1 MVRCSPSQVVPN
13 TPGVWLGIIAWNL
26 WSEDYQDFDADV
38 DDDAADVYDK
48 IKEIWSRCRT
58 CFSKFDYP
66 VSPHLRPGGSDRFCV
81 EYIWTIIGSAQIIN
95 NADNIYHIKM
105 IIIAVW
111 MNIEPD
117 VLNVNIWL
125 KSDFFN
131 IFSRYFLEIQ
141 NFLNI

>member
-66 VSPHLRPGGSDRFCV
+66 VSPHLGLEALIGFVWSIFGRLSDLLR
-81 EYIWTIIGSAQIIN
+81 
-95 NADNIYHIKM
+95 
-105 IIIAVW
+105 
-111 MNIEPD
+111 
-117 VLNVNIWL
+117 
-125 KSDFFN
+125 
-131 IFSRYFLEIQ
+131 
-141 NFLNI
+141 

>member
-1 MVRCSPSQVVPN
+1 MKQVSN
-13 TPGVWLGIIAWNL
+13 MFFQVWLSGQ
-26 WSEDYQDFDADV
+26 S
-38 DDDAADVYDK
+38 
-48 IKEIWSRCRT
+48 T
-58 CFSKFDYP
+58 P
-66 VSPHLRPGGSDRFCV
+66 RPGGSDRFCV

-105 IIIAVW
+105 IIIAGW